1 MTRASIVFSSSFL
14 ARFRTVSSRTVYFSH
29 ISFYYYDCYY
39 YFFFLPIY
47 ILKKEKD
54 EINFGLRPS
63 IFVDQKSEKLFYKRL
78 YFPHRMVGE

>member
-1 MTRASIVFSSSFL
+1 MFFLLPFWRAFEPFL
-14 ARFRTVSSRTVYFSH
+14 REPFTFLIFLFIITIA
-29 ISFYYYDCYY
+29 IIII
-39 YFFFLPIY
+39 FFLPIY